1 VVGFYINLPIG
12 GIAAVI
18 LAIIHIPDAKNK
30 EAFSLA
36 LVRKVIPELDLIG
49 FLIFSPASI
58 MFLMALQFGS
68 GDTFAWNSPTI
79 IGLFVGAGL
88 MCIIFVLW
96 ERRMGD
102 RAMIPGSLLK
112 QRIVLVSAL
121 YGLCIVCC
129 MVTASNWIP
138 TYFQAVRGDTPTL
151 SGVHVL
157 PGILS
162 QLLCVVTSGALSTF
176 KADRFILVTKQA
188 QCQRWDTTSPGLWAA
203 PWSWLLAT
211 DLSRRSNQRRLSRAG
226 SVSRS
231 SWALDADWGCKPFVD
246 P

>member
-1 VVGFYINLPIG
+1 M
-12 GIAAVI
+12 
-18 LAIIHIPDAKNK
+18 PDAKTK
-30 EAFSLA
+30 EAFSMA
-36 LVRKVIPELDLIG
+36 LVRKVIPDLDLVG

-68 GDTFAWNSPTI
+68 GETYAWNSATI

-88 MCIIFVLW
+88 MGIIFVFW

-102 RAMIPGSLLK
+102 RAMLPGSLLK

-121 YGLCIVCC
+121 YGLCIIGC
-129 MVTASNWIP
+129 MITASNWIP

-162 QLLCVVTSGALSTF
+162 QLFCVVTSGALSTVN
-176 KADRFILVTKQA
+176 ADPYCVVTDEA
-188 QCQRWDTTSPGLWAA
+188 QCQRWDTTSPGLSVALS
-203 PWSWLLAT
+203 SWPSAMA
-211 DLSRRSNQRRLSRAG
+211 LSRRSSQQRL
-226 SVSRS
+226 
-231 SWALDADWGCKPFVD
+231 
-246 P
+246 